1 MTGLEWM
8 GRAYETGNGVGGIDY
23 AKALEWYLKADE
35 QNSAY
40 AQNGIGK
47 IYYSGGY
54 GVEQDYEKAVEWF
67 QKAAEQGNTWS
78 LYMMGFCNEYG
89 QGTEQNTE
97 KAIEWYQKAAEDGS
111 EEAQKALERL
121 GM

>member
-1 MTGLEWM
+1 
-8 GRAYETGNGVGGIDY
+8 
-23 AKALEWYLKADE
+23 
-35 QNSAY
+35 
-40 AQNGIGK
+40 
-47 IYYSGGY
+47 
-54 GVEQDYEKAVEWF
+54 
-67 QKAAEQGNTWS
+67 
-78 LYMMGFCNEYG
+78 MMGFCNEYG

>member
-1 MTGLEWM
+1 M
-8 GRAYETGNGVGGIDY
+8 GYCYQQGKGVEDIDY
-23 AKALEWYLKADE
+23 AKALEYYLKASE
-35 QNSAY
+35 QNSEFAP
-40 AQNGIGK
+40 NEIGN
-47 IYYSGGY
+47 IYYNGGY

-89 QGTEQNTE
+89 QGTEQNSE

>member
-1 MTGLEWM
+1 M

-23 AKALEWYLKADE
+23 EKALEWYLKADE